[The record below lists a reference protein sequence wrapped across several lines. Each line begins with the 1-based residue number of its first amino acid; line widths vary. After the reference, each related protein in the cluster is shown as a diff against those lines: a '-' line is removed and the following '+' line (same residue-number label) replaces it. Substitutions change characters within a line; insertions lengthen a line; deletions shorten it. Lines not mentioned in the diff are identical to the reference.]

1 MTSEAF
7 DTSNQ
12 FIKYTIT
19 VTENS
24 YSVENNSSNV
34 TVSINFYRTNT
45 GYTTYGNGTVYCY
58 IYDATYSQSVGP
70 NDKITHDGI
79 DLFTKTL
86 DIPHNDDGTRTLN
99 VAAYISHERVTSESH
114 AFYADLTTIPRA
126 SEMTCPTTWHLEE
139 GLSFT
144 IDRKSSSFVDTLSY
158 NCEYIDNGVPTAYS
172 GNILTKSSAT
182 STKFTPPLDWARNCP
197 NSSRGTASFTLTTY
211 NGSGTKIGSTTKN
224 TWFTVPLNIKPS
236 CSLSLS
242 DTSSILVSG
251 VRKSCFE
258 YFGHYVSGVST
269 IRATISASGIY
280 GSTIKSYSGTYPGGS
295 FSTQWADIPT
305 RGLSGDCDIDVYV
318 NDSRNRRQSASVR
331 ANIVDYSPPTVTALS
346 VHRCVSATD
355 GTESDQGNFTQV
367 TYGYAIHNI
376 AGANKNEKKIS
387 LKYKKSSESA
397 WTTKNLTASAYTG
410 NGSVIIE
417 TSPDN
422 SYDFLFKVSDSIS
435 ASEKST
441 SVSTGY
447 CIYHIPASGK
457 GITFGG
463 IAEGD
468 GFNVKMPATFSE
480 SISASG
486 NYTGKYVTGTWL
498 QTTQATDLGKKPGKV
513 AVIDESGWIYSR
525 ALSSLILEAV
535 YPVGSIYMSVNSTS
549 PATLFGG
556 TWVQIKDRF
565 LLAAGTTYKAG
576 ATGGEATHTL
586 TADEMPG
593 HYHDGLYYSYQD
605 TKNLVTLNGGTESY
619 HIPWGSS
626 SHPGDYGAGSGAK
639 ELLTGSTGGGAA
651 HNNMPPY
658 LSVYIWKRTA

>member
-1 MTSEAF
+1 MT
-7 DTSNQ
+7 
-12 FIKYTIT
+12 
-19 VTENS
+19 
-24 YSVENNSSNV
+24 
-34 TVSINFYRTNT
+34 
-45 GYTTYGNGTVYCY
+45 
-58 IYDATYSQSVGP
+58 
-70 NDKITHDGI
+70 
-79 DLFTKTL
+79 
-86 DIPHNDDGTRTLN
+86 
-99 VAAYISHERVTSESH
+99 
-114 AFYADLTTIPRA
+114 
-126 SEMTCPTTWHLEE
+126 SEMTCPTNWILGEE
-139 GLSFT
+139 LSFT
-144 IDRKSSSFVDTLSY
+144 IDRKSSSFVNTLSY
-158 NCEYIDNGVPTAYS
+158 YCIYNDNGIHAYS
-172 GNILTKSSAT
+172 GNILTKSPAT
-182 STKFTPPLDWARNCP
+182 SAKFTPPLDWARNCP
-197 NSSRGTASFTLTTY
+197 DSVRGTASFTLTTY
-211 NGSGTKIGSTTKN
+211 DSSGTEIGSTTKN
-224 TWFTVPLNIKPS
+224 TWFTIPLNIKPS

-295 FSTQWADIPT
+295 FSTQSADIPT

-318 NDSRNRRQSASVR
+318 NDSRNRKQSASVR
-331 ANIVDYSPPTVTALS
+331 ASIVDYSPPTVTTLS
-346 VHRCVSATD
+346 VHRCASATD

-367 TYGYAIHNI
+367 TYGYAIYNI
-376 AGANKNEKKIS
+376 ANSGKNAKNIV

-422 SYDFLFKVSDSIS
+422 SYDFLFTVSDSIS
-435 ASEKST
+435 SSSKST

-468 GFNVKMPATFSE
+468 GFNVKMPATFSG
-480 SISASG
+480 SISSSG
-486 NYTGKYVTGTWL
+486 NYNGKYVTGTWL

-549 PATLFGG
+549 PETLFGG
-556 TWVQIKDRF
+556 TWEAIQGKF
-565 LLAAGTTYKAG
+565 LLGAYGDTYKAG
-576 ATGGEATHTL
+576 STGGEATHTL
-586 TADEMPG
+586 TNAEMPV
-593 HYHDGLYYSYQD
+593 HNHDGLYYSYID

-619 HIPWGSS
+619 CVPWGSS

-639 ELLTGSTGGGAA
+639 ELITGTTGGGEA

-658 LSVYIWKRTA
+658 LAVYIWKRTA